1 MTSEWLY
8 KQHKTQRLTGVL
20 LILATVLALYLENS
34 TWSKAYHYILHSDFN
49 ITSHLHIN
57 VHEIVNEALMACFF
71 LYVGIEVKNE
81 MVTGELQNW
90 QDRLL
95 PLGCALGGIIAP
107 GLIYFYI
114 NHHVASNV
122 PGWAIPTA
130 TDIAFAIGLIV
141 SVSANIPKKLK
152 VLLVSIAIF
161 DDLFAILV
169 IALLYTKSLNG
180 MYLIF
185 ALLNLLVIFFM
196 SKARVIKLI
205 YYIIPGILVWYC
217 VLLSGIHTTVS
228 GFLVAVGLPLVAY
241 PGQDTV
247 YKSNLDKLYRQMKP
261 WVEYGILPV
270 FALANAGVHLAD
282 FSFTDLYNPV
292 AAGVFYG
299 LYIGKPLGIGLV
311 LMVFYLVQ
319 PQTLGKL
326 SRYELLGMSFFCGIG
341 FTMSLFIGDL
351 AFGDFTD
358 KLNLVK
364 IGVLTASLA
373 ASITGAGILA
383 YYYRNQDNGE

>member
-1 MTSEWLY
+1 MTAEWLY
-8 KQHKTQRLTGVL
+8 KQHKTQRLTGIL

-34 TWSKAYHYILHSDFN
+34 TWTKAYHYLLHSDFN
-49 ITSHLHIN
+49 VTSNLHIN
-57 VHEIVNEALMACFF
+57 LHEVVNEALMACFF

-107 GLIYFYI
+107 GLIYLSI
-114 NHHVASNV
+114 NHHIVSNV

-180 MYLIF
+180 MYLIL
-185 ALLNLLVIFFM
+185 ALLNLLFIFFM
-196 SKARVIKLI
+196 SRARVIKLI
-205 YYIIPGILVWYC
+205 YYIIPGVLVWYC

-228 GFLVAVGLPLVAY
+228 GFLVALGLPLVAY
-241 PGQDTV
+241 PLIAFHWSRVMRGCICTSLLSLTSKVLLLNKYLIQT
-247 YKSNLDKLYRQMKP
+247 
-261 WVEYGILPV
+261 
-270 FALANAGVHLAD
+270 ALLQ
-282 FSFTDLYNPV
+282 
-292 AAGVFYG
+292 
-299 LYIGKPLGIGLV
+299 V
-311 LMVFYLVQ
+311 L
-319 PQTLGKL
+319 
-326 SRYELLGMSFFCGIG
+326 
-341 FTMSLFIGDL
+341 
-351 AFGDFTD
+351 
-358 KLNLVK
+358 
-364 IGVLTASLA
+364 
-373 ASITGAGILA
+373 
-383 YYYRNQDNGE
+383 